1 MAFLYIN
8 EIIYLTNLILYL
20 ELNTYINYK
29 ARQNKKTTYG
39 NYLTALQKDGI
50 FILTSGTL

>member
-29 ARQNKKTTYG
+29 ARQN
-39 NYLTALQKDGI
+39 QKN
-50 FILTSGTL
+50 